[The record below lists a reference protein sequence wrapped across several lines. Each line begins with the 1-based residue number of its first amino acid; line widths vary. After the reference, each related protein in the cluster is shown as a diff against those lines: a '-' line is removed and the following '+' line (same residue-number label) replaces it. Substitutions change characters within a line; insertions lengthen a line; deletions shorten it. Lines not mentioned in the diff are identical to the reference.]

1 MNNVLASIMDNSTP
15 KFTKQVVDGNAK
27 DQLEFM
33 PAYLD
38 SIFRSSLKSLSPKVN
53 LKYLGWRKC
62 TPEEEFQKMVLTDNT
77 KSQYDIA
84 SSDIYLVEY
93 TFEFEGRQFSRY
105 IYLPY
110 ANDANLIHISGTKY
124 HIVPVLSDTVISPS
138 HKELFVRLLKNKLI
152 FKSHLRNFVKDGRK
166 EPAHVV
172 YTNIIENNKGT
183 KEPADKMLTSL
194 AVYILG
200 KYGFKES
207 IRKYANRDDV
217 IVTDQDVTNLRDTYH
232 VYESTKSKPKQLRGL
247 GYLGHNLKILVPKD
261 NPPNLFLEN
270 FIYGIIYTMDILPD
284 DAIDC
289 VNVINS
295 GKLNDEILFWRL
307 TLGKISYKATTS
319 IMTMRDNIQEHYDT
333 LEGYMDNLIQDKLA
347 EKGVEIDN
355 FFSLLA
361 LILGNFNT
369 WLINSKEFNS
379 DLSNRYIDFL
389 YYLAYDIIL
398 GFNKV
403 IIGINKRASKKD
415 TVSLE
420 EIQKLFGL
428 ELTSKKI
435 FGLVKSSA
443 TNITMMLAD
452 SVGDIKYP
460 KITSTLEDQSRG
472 NGVRR
477 GSKTQ
482 FPESTKTLKG
492 QDLVLGS
499 LLFLTKVA
507 PSPRFKVNMFF
518 NYDPK
523 TGRPLIPEDI
533 DNTVKKLDTL
543 LRGKQVDIGDIEVF
557 DIEDAND

>member
-200 KYGFKES
+200 KYGFKEA

-379 DLSNRYIDFL
+379 DLSNRYIDVL

-460 KITSTLEDQSRG
+460 KITSTLEDQYW
-472 NGVRR
+472 
-477 GSKTQ
+477 
-482 FPESTKTLKG
+482 
-492 QDLVLGS
+492 S
-499 LLFLTKVA
+499 LSA
-507 PSPRFKVNMFF
+507 
-518 NYDPK
+518 
-523 TGRPLIPEDI
+523 
-533 DNTVKKLDTL
+533 
-543 LRGKQVDIGDIEVF
+543 
-557 DIEDAND
+557 

>member
-319 IMTMRDNIQEHYDT
+319 IMAMRDNIQEHYDT

-379 DLSNRYIDFL
+379 DLSNRYIDVL

>member
-200 KYGFKES
+200 KYGFKEA

-379 DLSNRYIDFL
+379 DLSNRYIDVL

>member
-369 WLINSKEFNS
+369 WLINSKEFNY
-379 DLSNRYIDFL
+379 DLSNRYIDVL

>member
-27 DQLEFM
+27 EQLESM

-84 SSDIYLVEY
+84 SSDIYLTEY

-152 FKSHLRNFVKDGRK
+152 FKSHLRNFIKDGRK

-200 KYGFKES
+200 KYGFKEA

-217 IVTDQDVTNLRDTYH
+217 IVTDQDVTNLRDMYH

-261 NPPNLFLEN
+261 NPPTLFLEN
-270 FIYGIIYTMDILPD
+270 FIYGIIYTMDILPE
-284 DAIDC
+284 DAVDC
-289 VNVINS
+289 VNVINN

-379 DLSNRYIDFL
+379 DLSNRYIDVL

-482 FPESTKTLKG
+482 FPESTKTIKG

-499 LLFLTKVA
+499 LLFLSKVA

-518 NYDPK
+518 NYDTK
-523 TGRPLIPEDI
+523 TGRPLITDDI

>member
-1 MNNVLASIMDNSTP
+1 
-15 KFTKQVVDGNAK
+15 
-27 DQLEFM
+27 
-33 PAYLD
+33 
-38 SIFRSSLKSLSPKVN
+38 
-53 LKYLGWRKC
+53 
-62 TPEEEFQKMVLTDNT
+62 MVLTDT
-77 KSQYDIA
+77 GKAQYDIA

-93 TFEFEGRQFSRY
+93 QFEYGGKTFSRY

-110 ANDANLIHISGTKY
+110 ADDANIIHISGTKY

-152 FKSHLRNFVKDGRK
+152 FKSHLRNFVKDGKR

-172 YTNIIENNKGT
+172 YTNIIENNKGS

-194 AVYILG
+194 SIYILG
-200 KYGFKES
+200 KYGFKEA

-217 IVTDQDVTNLRDTYH
+217 IITDQDVDNLRDQYH
-232 VYESTKSKPKQLRGL
+232 VYESTKSKPKQLRSM
-247 GYLGHNLKILVPKD
+247 GYLGHNVKILVPKN
-261 NPPNLFLEN
+261 NPPSMFLEN
-270 FIYGIIYTMDILPD
+270 FIYGIIYSLDILPD
-284 DAIDC
+284 EGTDC

-295 GKLNDEILFWRL
+295 GNLKDEILFWRL
-307 TLGKISYKATTS
+307 TLGKISYKSTTS

-379 DLSNRYIDFL
+379 DLSNRYVDIL
-389 YYLAYDIIL
+389 YYIAYDIIL
-398 GFNKV
+398 GFNRV
-403 IIGINKRASKKD
+403 IIGINKRSTKKD
-415 TVSLE
+415 VVSAD
-420 EIQKLFGL
+420 EIAKLFSL
-428 ELTSKKI
+428 ELTSRKV

-443 TNITMMLAD
+443 TNITMVLAD
-452 SVGDIKYP
+452 SVSDIKYP
-460 KITSTLEDQSRG
+460 KITSVLEDQSRG
-472 NGVRR
+472 NGVKR

-518 NYDPK
+518 DYDAH
-523 TGRPLIPEDI
+523 TGRPLIPEKLDTTI
-533 DNTVKKLDTL
+533 KKLDVL
-543 LRGKQVDIGDIEVF
+543 LRGKQADIGDIEVF
-557 DIEDAND
+557 DVEDTSGQL